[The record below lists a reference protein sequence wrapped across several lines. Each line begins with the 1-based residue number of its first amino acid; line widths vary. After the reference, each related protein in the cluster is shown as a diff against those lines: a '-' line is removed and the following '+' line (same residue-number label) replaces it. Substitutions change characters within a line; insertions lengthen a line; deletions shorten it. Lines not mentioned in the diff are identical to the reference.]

1 MRKGAATA
9 PRLAVIM
16 LGWIVCF
23 GLPLAVMVGVIVW
36 PEQIPQDRTIW
47 GIRERIEREDTGGI
61 EPDPSREY

>member
-1 MRKGAATA
+1 
-9 PRLAVIM
+9 M